1 MNCFP
6 LQVDIISFDY
16 LLYVT
21 NQKTDKLYIKKW
33 ITLTLQHV
41 IEFERDVLNVKL
53 NTCILIS
60 ISLGTITQHWK

>member
-21 NQKTDKLYIKKW
+21 NQKTDKLYINKW
-33 ITLTLQHV
+33 ITLTLQYV
-41 IEFERDVLNVKL
+41 LEFARDVLNVKL
-53 NTCILIS
+53 NTCI
-60 ISLGTITQHWK
+60 